1 MTLML
6 LTETRAN
13 LFFVS
18 VVFVQSLLILITSVN
33 LDLENLF
40 AWKPGNYLAPPKF
53 SGHPQDQTPQWGYT
67 RPPMGVSIMQVQ
79 CKRQ

>member
-40 AWKPGNYLAPPKF
+40 AWKLDIARTK
-53 SGHPQDQTPQWGYT
+53 SH
-67 RPPMGVSIMQVQ
+67 
-79 CKRQ
+79 

>member
-1 MTLML
+1 LNPSSLSVDIAALAECAFSGCSFVDCVHAACMTLML

-40 AWKPGNYLAPPKF
+40 AWKLDIARTK
-53 SGHPQDQTPQWGYT
+53 SH
-67 RPPMGVSIMQVQ
+67 
-79 CKRQ
+79 